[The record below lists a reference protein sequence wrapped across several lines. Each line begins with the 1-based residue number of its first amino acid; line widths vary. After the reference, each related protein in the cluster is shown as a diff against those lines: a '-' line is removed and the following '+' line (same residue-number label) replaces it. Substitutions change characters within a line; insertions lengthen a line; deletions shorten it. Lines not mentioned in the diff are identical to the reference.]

1 MAERETTQA
10 TAQSGQSDSGSA
22 IETLLAHWRWQADA
36 GQGGMAG
43 NIRAREAALK
53 DACRR
58 AAAEL
63 DGAKTEDN
71 QALLQL
77 AASWRQ
83 RALDGWLPDALPPAP
98 AGRAGQ
104 QMDEATLRREQQIGY
119 ALAFSACAAELHDL
133 AGGEL

>member
-1 MAERETTQA
+1 MTERETTQTA
-10 TAQSGQSDSGSA
+10 AQSGQSESGSSV
-22 IETLLAHWRWQADA
+22 ETLLAHWRWQADA
-36 GQGGMAG
+36 GRGGMAN

-53 DACRR
+53 DAYRR
-58 AAAEL
+58 AVAEL
-63 DGAKTEDN
+63 DGSRTEDN

-83 RALDGWLPDALPPAP
+83 RALEGWLPDDLPPAP

-119 ALAFSACAAELHDL
+119 ALAFSGCAAELHDL